1 MASQYEPG
9 NDDLK
14 AAYSKTGLS
23 LLGIGFEKA
32 MAVQSIRTAITCK
45 AKRAH
50 LDAQQHGKP
59 APIQPGLWG
68 AM

>member
-14 AAYSKTGLS
+14 AAYRKTGLA
-23 LLGIGFEKA
+23 LVGIGFEKA

-45 AKRAH
+45 AKRVY
-50 LDAQQHGKP
+50 LDAQKNGKP
-59 APIQPGLWG
+59 APIQLGLI
-68 AM
+68 